1 MRILDDQLYYE
12 LCFIID
18 RIGLILKITQSL
30 NEKGAGLIFIA
41 PYFSIISYRV
51 SIAQYFLVCYDKK
64 YTH

>member
-30 NEKGAGLIFIA
+30 NEKGAGLIFLHHIF
-41 PYFSIISYRV
+41 PLYRIGSV
-51 SIAQYFLVCYDKK
+51 LRNIF
-64 YTH
+64 